1 MNRDNI
7 IEWVLRLVPAVIILQ
22 TLFYK
27 FTGHPDSVLL
37 FTQLG
42 VEPFGRIGLGVVELI
57 AAILLLIPETV
68 KYGIVLSVGLMAGAL
83 ATHIFIVGIV
93 FNNDGGALF
102 ALAAIAMT
110 FLLILA
116 YRHWSSIKML
126 IPGLKVA

>member
-7 IEWVLRLVPAVIILQ
+7 VEWVLRLVPAVIMLQ

-42 VEPFGRIGLGVVELI
+42 VESFGRIGLGIVELF

-68 KYGIVLSVGLMAGAL
+68 KYGIVLGSGLMAGAI
-83 ATHIFIVGIV
+83 ATHVFIIGIN

-102 ALAAIAMT
+102 TLAAVAMIC
-110 FLLILA
+110 LLVLA
-116 YRHWSSIKML
+116 YRHQPEIKRL
-126 IPGLKVA
+126 IPGFKVA